1 MTSYAVQLYGS
12 LDLKLRGSILAFNIL
27 DSTGNIFPA
36 RLVQQLAVRNN
47 IFLGVGTLGDLTIYN
62 ILDQKS
68 DKQVDSVSSYASTCN
83 FEVVR
88 LSLGPISTFGDVY
101 RLAQFL
107 SRFRDEDYML
117 SEAVGYVEEL
127 ENNC

>member
-1 MTSYAVQLYGS
+1 M
-12 LDLKLRGSILAFNIL
+12 AFNIL
-27 DSTGNIFPA
+27 DTTGNIFPA
-36 RLVQQLAVRNN
+36 RLVQQLAVKTNN
-47 IFLGVGTLGDLTIYN
+47 FLGVGTLEDLSVYN

-68 DKQVDSVSSYASTCN
+68 DKQVEGVSSYASTYN

-107 SRFRDEDYML
+107 SRFRDEDYMS
-117 SEAVGYVEEL
+117 SEAAGYVEEL
-127 ENNC
+127 ENEC